1 MAFTSCNI
9 YLIREHHVYGMSLIS
24 CKILVPAEI
33 GLEMEYDVYGMS
45 SSRCDLSVLP
55 GAPAGGCAWLWSAP
69 IVCNELQSTYYG
81 IKYCILS

>member
-1 MAFTSCNI
+1 MCTVCLLLLDRFQ
-9 YLIREHHVYGMSLIS
+9 LIPAEIGFEMEYDVYGMSLIS

-69 IVCNELQSTYYG
+69 IV
-81 IKYCILS
+81 